1 MCSRRSGGSCWKRS
15 YAFCN
20 SCRRASGRPPAI
32 ATTPVR
38 AGPALRGAPAVCYR
52 PRVMGDSVTLA
63 REGAIESLEQ
73 TTIAMINV
81 DRGSDPD
88 DA

>member
-1 MCSRRSGGSCWKRS
+1 MR
-15 YAFCN
+15 
-20 SCRRASGRPPAI
+20 AI
-32 ATTPVR
+32 A
-38 AGPALRGAPAVCYR
+38 ALRGAPAVCYR

>member
-1 MCSRRSGGSCWKRS
+1 
-15 YAFCN
+15 
-20 SCRRASGRPPAI
+20 
-32 ATTPVR
+32 
-38 AGPALRGAPAVCYR
+38 
-52 PRVMGDSVTLA
+52 MGDSVTLA

>member
-1 MCSRRSGGSCWKRS
+1 
-15 YAFCN
+15 
-20 SCRRASGRPPAI
+20 
-32 ATTPVR
+32 VR